1 MTHPP
6 LLIGDWRLDV
16 SRNELARGDWTVR
29 LEPKCAEV
37 LAFLAGRPGDVV
49 SREALLEAV
58 WPGVVVGDDV
68 LTQAV
73 IKLRKALRD
82 DVRTPAYIETVA
94 KRGYRLMAPVRAAEA
109 PSAPAQPPVPVA
121 VPSRRRF
128 VAGWAAAALAAVVL
142 GFALHPGLRAWLT
155 GAQAPRADASPPV
168 VAVLPFENLG
178 GDPGREYFSDGIT
191 EDIIH
196 ALGRV
201 SGVRVI
207 ARNSVEVYKD
217 RPATPQ
223 AIRRELGARYLVKGS
238 VREAA
243 GRLRISVELSDA
255 GAGLLLWSD
264 RYDGE
269 LGDVFRF
276 QDRIVRSVVG
286 QLSVRLTKLEE
297 RRVSSKPVSSLEAYE
312 LVLRAR
318 SALAR
323 AERRTNREARA
334 LLVRA
339 ERLAPDYAA
348 LHVTMA
354 VAEHQRVINGWTE
367 HVNDALRHAEER
379 ARRALSLDEGGAAA
393 RAHAM
398 LGKIHAVK
406 GNLDAALAEVSR
418 AIDINPSD
426 SDALIARGGV
436 LLFLGRL
443 DEAIRSLEAGR
454 RFDPRLLPV
463 DAGFLPVAY
472 YAAGRFE
479 EALGAADAFAALYP
493 DVAYLHVVRAAA
505 LAQLGRLPEARKAA
519 ARARELDPLFR
530 VENWGTRFVNPA
542 LTARLQEGARKA
554 GL

>member
-1 MTHPP
+1 MSHPAF
-6 LLIGDWRLDV
+6 LVGDWRLDV

-37 LAFLAGRPGDVV
+37 LAYLAGRPGEVV

-82 DVRTPAYIETVA
+82 DVRAPAYIETVA
-94 KRGYRLMAPVRAAEA
+94 KRGYRLIAPVRSAASEA
-109 PSAPAQPPVPVA
+109 SPAAAPRALARKRARPLA
-121 VPSRRRF
+121 LA
-128 VAGWAAAALAAVVL
+128 AGAALALLAL
-142 GFALHPGLRAWLT
+142 AFALHPGLRTWLAGGGT
-155 GAQAPRADASPPV
+155 PPEVASPPV
-168 VAVLPFENLG
+168 IAVLPFENLG
-178 GDPGREYFSDGIT
+178 GDPAREYFSDGIT

-196 ALGRV
+196 ALGRA

-207 ARNSVEVYKD
+207 ARNSVEVYKR

-223 AIRRELGARYLVKGS
+223 VVRRELGARYLVKGS
-238 VREAA
+238 VREAD

-255 GAGLLLWSD
+255 DAGLLLWSD

-269 LGDVFRF
+269 TGDVFRF

-297 RRVSSKPVSSLEAYE
+297 QRVSSKPVASLEAYE

-323 AERRTNREARA
+323 AERRSNREARA
-334 LLVRA
+334 LLARA
-339 ERLAPDYAA
+339 EQLAPDYAE
-348 LHVTMA
+348 LHVVMA

-367 HVNDALRHAEER
+367 HVNDALRHAEDR
-379 ARRALSLDEGGAAA
+379 ARRALALDEGGAAA

-398 LGKIHAVK
+398 LASLHARR
-406 GNLDAALAEVSR
+406 GRFDAALAEVSR
-418 AIDINPSD
+418 ALEINPSD
-426 SDALIARGGV
+426 TEALIARGGV

-443 DEAIRSLEAGR
+443 DEAIASLETGR
-454 RFDPRLLPV
+454 RFDPRLLPA
-463 DAGFLPVAY
+463 DAGYLPVAY
-472 YAAGRFE
+472 YVASRLE
-479 EALGAADAFAALYP
+479 EALQAADTYIARYP
-493 DVAYLHVVRAAA
+493 DVAYLHVARAAA
-505 LAQLGRLPEARKAA
+505 LAQLGRLPEARAAA
-519 ARARELDPLFR
+519 ARARALDPLFR
-530 VENWGTRFVNPA
+530 VENWGTRFLDPA
-542 LTARLQEGARKA
+542 LTARMQEGARKA